1 MFTRLTTSLLAS
13 PKRLVIAT
21 VLGTLL
27 GLGVLHDVLMLHQ
40 DHARLNAVVGFL
52 TAQIEQAKRAGK

>member
-1 MFTRLTTSLLAS
+1 MRLWRWISQT

-52 TAQIEQAKRAGK
+52 NAQIEQAKRAGK